1 MRFLA
6 MLQKSSLALL
16 LAAIFIFT
24 VGCGSGGPP
33 PKKDDSRN
41 PLSHAKYIK
50 NLAIHTLKK
59 VPNLSKDEAVGLL
72 ENMRTGLAQ
81 YKDVSLGEFEATYKE
96 LVQGTDELL
105 DLLRQGADKAQ
116 IKARADALT
125 EKANTLPGELEEET
139 TG

>member
-1 MRFLA
+1 MRFPLTVV
-6 MLQKSSLALL
+6 KTSLALWLMGVL
-16 LAAIFIFT
+16 LLT
-24 VGCGSGGPP
+24 VGCWSGGPP
-33 PKKDDSRN
+33 PKKDDSKN

-59 VPNLSKDEAVGLL
+59 VPNLSKEEAVGLL
-72 ENMRTGLAQ
+72 ENMRAGLAQ
-81 YKDVSLGEFEATYKE
+81 YKDVSLGEFETTYKE

-105 DLLRQGADKAQ
+105 DLCRQGTDKSQ
-116 IKARADALT
+116 IKSRADALI

>member
-1 MRFLA
+1 MRVLPIVVKVFLA
-6 MLQKSSLALL
+6 LWLL
-16 LAAIFIFT
+16 GSFVLT
-24 VGCGSGGPP
+24 VGCWSGGPP
-33 PKKDDSRN
+33 PKKDDSKN

-72 ENMRTGLAQ
+72 ENMRSGLAQ

-105 DLLRQGADKAQ
+105 ELCRQGTDKPQ
-116 IKARADALT
+116 IKSRADALI
-125 EKANTLPGELEEET
+125 EKANSLPGELEEET